1 MQMYA
6 MSTGSFMTGA
16 LVLAFFAIGTIP
28 GLLSIGIVT
37 AILKGEWLKKFLAF
51 TGVIVLG
58 LAAFNITNGYT
69 LLSLGLPTDIKQGVD
84 TGNLEV
90 QEVRMTQDDNGYS
103 PSTLT
108 IDAGKKIRWIITSK
122 SPFACS
128 SQIVAPQLGVNEKL
142 KQ

>member
-6 MSTGSFMTGA
+6 MSTESFMTGA

-108 IDAGKKIRWIITSK
+108 IETGKKIR
-122 SPFACS
+122 
-128 SQIVAPQLGVNEKL
+128 
-142 KQ
+142 